1 MGQVNNQCDGH
12 CETCN
17 INQRTY
23 CAAQIAYYNQK
34 EIEEIKKM
42 IQTSSIADLPCVA
55 RHDNDA
61 LKRETADA
69 EQGENLKTEVL

>member
-23 CAAQIAYYNQK
+23 CASQIAYYNQQ
-34 EIEEIKKM
+34 EIGEIKRM
-42 IQTSSIADLPCVA
+42 LQALAPLDSSCLIKQGHNTMQRD
-55 RHDNDA
+55 
-61 LKRETADA
+61 TADA

>member
-23 CAAQIAYYNQK
+23 CASQIAYYNQQ
-34 EIEEIKKM
+34 EISEIKKM
-42 IQTSSIADLPCVA
+42 LQTLSIDDSPCVIQ
-55 RHDNDA
+55 HSDNIVNNDTI
-61 LKRETADA
+61 KRETADA
-69 EQGENLKTEVL
+69 EQGA